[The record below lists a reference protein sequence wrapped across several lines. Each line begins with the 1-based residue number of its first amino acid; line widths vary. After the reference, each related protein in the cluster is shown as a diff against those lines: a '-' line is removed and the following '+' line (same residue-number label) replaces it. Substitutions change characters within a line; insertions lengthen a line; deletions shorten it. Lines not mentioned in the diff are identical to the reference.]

1 MRTQAL
7 ATTAILLLGAAAST
21 SAAVAK
27 RGDTTTVL
35 KAALTGKYLHTTST
49 GAGTAT
55 ITITPAQVCWKFAYH
70 GLDTPN
76 ISGIH
81 IAPPPA
87 AGVHKTSVF
96 PFTATTSEARGC
108 ELPTKWGGPNGNG
121 PKWLAKIEA
130 NPGRFYVIIGT
141 TKYPQGAI
149 GGTLH
154 TS

>member
-1 MRTQAL
+1 MTRNKL
-7 ATTAILLLGAAAST
+7 AAA
-21 SAAVAK
+21 AATAVFAAA
-27 RGDTTTVL
+27 GASQVGLAASGTTVL
-35 KAALTGKYLHTTST
+35 KATLNGHYLHTTST

-55 ITITPAQVCWKFAYH
+55 ITITPSQVCWKFAYH

-87 AGVHKTSVF
+87 AGKHKTSVF
-96 PFTATTSEARGC
+96 PFTATTSEARQC
-108 ELPTKWGGPNGNG
+108 EAPTKWGGANG

-149 GGTLH
+149 GGILH
-154 TS
+154 AG